1 MTFNARRK
9 DTREKIELG
18 GLIVK
23 AGLRY
28 EKRAL
33 LLGALIETA
42 RRIRS
47 DEDERSRLTAI
58 GAEAFGMTGTEQ
70 WFSEF
75 GKTETGRLI
84 LGRTGIALPYIA
96 SAATGIIFLF
106 ASAGST
112 NIKLAGWGVVGGSS
126 ATIVIAALRETVRLA
141 AIFDHFPAVRSA
153 LSYDPATM
161 IGAGAPLMSAGFAL
175 RVALVGNAAFARS
188 EPRRI
193 RGRRALHGEA
203 EWMKSTEAG
212 KLFPD
217 TGGIVIGERYR
228 VDKDITA
235 KQSFRADSVETWGAG
250 GKSPLLCFDGSFGS
264 SHGIV
269 FAGSGGFKTTS
280 VTIPTALKWGDT
292 LVLLDP
298 SNEVAPMV
306 IGHRTNAGRDVHILD
321 PRTPDTGFNAL
332 DWIGLHGRTKEED
345 IAAVASWIMSDSGG
359 ARGVRDDFFR
369 ASALQLLTA
378 LIADVCLSD
387 RTEEDDQT
395 LLQVRKNLSEPE
407 PKLRARLQ
415 SIYDNSRSDF
425 VKENVAAFVNMTP
438 ETFSGVYA
446 NAVKETHW
454 LSYPNYA
461 ALVSE
466 STFST
471 NDISAGN
478 ADVFINIDLKTLETH
493 SGLARVIIGSFL
505 NAIYNRDGALK
516 GRALFLLDEVARL
529 GYMRILETAR
539 DAGRKY
545 GITLTMIY
553 QSIGQMRE
561 TYGGR
566 DAASKWFES
575 ASWISFAAINDPET
589 ADYISRRCGMTTV
602 EIDQVSRS
610 VQSKGSSRTRSKQ
623 LAARPLIQPHEV
635 LRMRADEQIVFT
647 AGNAPLR
654 CGRAIWFRRDDMRAC
669 VGENRFHSPASGDGK
684 HR

>member
-1 MTFNARRK
+1 MTRILLFLAPC
-9 DTREKIELG
+9 
-18 GLIVK
+18 
-23 AGLRY
+23 
-28 EKRAL
+28 AL
-33 LLGALIETA
+33 MVVAA
-42 RRIRS
+42 M
-47 DEDERSRLTAI
+47 
-58 GAEAFGMTGTEQ
+58 GMTGIEQ
-70 WFSEF
+70 WLSAL
-75 GKTETGRLI
+75 GNTDAARQT
-84 LGRTGIALPYIA
+84 LGRAGIALPYVIV
-96 SAATGIIFLF
+96 SLVGISFLF
-106 ASAGST
+106 ASAGSMRIRT
-112 NIKLAGWGVVGGSS
+112 VGWGVVAGAI
-126 ATIVIAALRETVRLA
+126 ATLLIAAIREAMRLSA
-141 AIFDHFPAVRSA
+141 FAEQVPAGKSIFNY
-153 LSYDPATM
+153 LDPATS
-161 IGAGAPLMSAGFAL
+161 IGAATALMSALFGV
-175 RVALVGNAAFARS
+175 RVAIAGNAAFAKA
-188 EPRRI
+188 EPKRI
-193 RGRRALHGEA
+193 YGKRALHGEA
-203 EWMKSTEAG
+203 DWMKLSQAG
-212 KLFPD
+212 TLFPES
-217 TGGIVIGERYR
+217 GGIVIGERYR
-228 VDKDITA
+228 VDRDSVA
-235 KQSFRADSVETWGAG
+235 AQSFRADSAETWGAG

-280 VTIPTALKWGDT
+280 VTIPTALKWGGA
-292 LVLLDP
+292 LVVLDP

-306 IGHRTNAGRDVHILD
+306 SNHRGDANRDVFVLD
-321 PRTPDTGFNAL
+321 PKHSEIGFNAL
-332 DWIGLHGRTKEED
+332 DWIGCFGGAKEED
-345 IAAVASWIMSDSGG
+345 IASVASWIMGDSGG
-359 ARGVRDDFFR
+359 ARGVREDFFR

-378 LIADVCLSD
+378 LMADVCLSGHTAEND
-387 RTEEDDQT
+387 KT
-395 LLQVRKNLSEPE
+395 LRQVRKNLSEPE
-407 PKLRARLQ
+407 PKLRERLQ
-415 SIYDNSRSDF
+415 SIYDNSDSDF

-461 ALVSE
+461 ALVSGT
-466 STFST
+466 TFTTS
-471 NDISAGN
+471 DLAGGKT
-478 ADVFINIDLKTLETH
+478 DVFINVDLKTLETH

-505 NAIYNRDGALK
+505 NAIYNRDGAMQ

-589 ADYISRRCGMTTV
+589 ADYISRRCGTTTV

-610 VQSKGSSRTRSKQ
+610 FQSKGSSRTRSKQ

-654 CGRAIWFRRDDMRAC
+654 CGRAIWFRRDDMRGC
-669 VGENRFHSPASGDGK
+669 VDTSRFSQAENHAARLPDRPTRSATSRVDPENEEHRGNQHSGRP
-684 HR
+684 